1 MKYVVIFKA
10 QILNFDASYDQ
21 TAQALREKALKHF
34 NCRHFEALSE
44 NGQEIALSYWDSLAD
59 IRAWHQDA
67 EHQAAQLLGK
77 EKWYKNFSVDIC
89 EITKQYASC
98 SATAH

>member
-10 QILNFDASYDQ
+10 QILNLDASYDQ

-67 EHQAAQLLGK
+67 EHQVRKRILK
-77 EKWYKNFSVDIC
+77 EF
-89 EITKQYASC
+89 
-98 SATAH
+98 